1 MFHIGKRGKG
11 MAEVEKRQVKL
22 VDSSYQPSKAELEE
36 SIIVPG
42 GMTVEA
48 LARLVMRPVEIQRTP
63 RPE

>member
-1 MFHIGKRGKG
+1 
-11 MAEVEKRQVKL
+11 MAKVEKRKVTL

-36 SIIVPG
+36 PIIVPG
-42 GMTVEA
+42 GMTADA